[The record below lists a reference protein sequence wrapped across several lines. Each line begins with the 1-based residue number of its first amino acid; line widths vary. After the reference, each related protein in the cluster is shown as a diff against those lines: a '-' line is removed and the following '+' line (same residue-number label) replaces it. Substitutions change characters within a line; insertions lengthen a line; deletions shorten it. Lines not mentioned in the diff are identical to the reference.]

1 MKIGNKKEL
10 NPEDLYTFD
19 YKTYMKEMYGLTESS
34 VIGESPVLYTSKVHR
49 FDNDFMV
56 NARLAREVEER
67 GKNIGDFKIGN
78 NIHYRVYKEKE
89 NNLIY
94 YNLLEYNQ
102 LVLVMSHTIREVDDG
117 VESLDIWQS
126 IRTRGLARFWVF
138 DFILK
143 NYKFMMSDKLHTTRG
158 KEFWKRLVDDSLDEK
173 INVFVLNIK
182 TKEKIPLTN
191 FKEVDNY
198 YGSNMFEYR
207 FVIEK

>member
-1 MKIGNKKEL
+1 MKNNKKEL

-19 YKTYMKEMYGLTESS
+19 YKTYMKEMYNLENI
-34 VIGESPVLYTSKVHR
+34 VMESPVLYPGTLHK
-49 FDNDFMV
+49 FDHDLIFNSQM
-56 NARLAREVEER
+56 AIKIEKK
-67 GKNIGDFKIGN
+67 GKNIGNFKIGN
-78 NIHYRVYKEKE
+78 NVSLRIFKEIE
-89 NNLIY
+89 GDLVY
-94 YNLLEYNQ
+94 YNLLYPDQ
-102 LVLVMSHTIREVDDG
+102 PIIAVSHTVREINGG

-143 NYKFMMSDKLHTTRG
+143 NYKFMMSDKIHTVRG
-158 KEFWKRLVDDSLDEK
+158 KEFWKRLVDDSLNEK

-198 YGSNMFEYR
+198 YGSNAFEYR